1 MRQSRVSVGSWRAR
15 LLLLAWPVGA
25 RRRWRRV
32 VGDFAVLIL
41 EYRVA
46 VAGIPV
52 FEVTGFACLVH
63 LVANLEQAVEV
74 ARLRDPHRCER
85 SGPQSIGVLTRARGP
100 SRSWLE
106 SAPAAARVRPADA
119 ACLPRRPAPSGAG
132 SSAGSSTPRA
142 DSRRARPSASHR
154 RRAAS
159 FR

>member
-74 ARLRDPHRCER
+74 ARLRDPHRCEDR
-85 SGPQSIGVLTRARGP
+85 KSTRLNSSHSQISYA
-100 SRSWLE
+100 
-106 SAPAAARVRPADA
+106 VF
-119 ACLPRRPAPSGAG
+119 CLKKKKNNRISQRNR
-132 SSAGSSTPRA
+132 T
-142 DSRRARPSASHR
+142 HI
-154 RRAAS
+154 